1 MTSVEVLA
9 ARAVIVGLPDDVM
22 PEGYSRGL
30 GIQLDD
36 VATKLAARERA
47 AADALAAAEKAS
59 EEAAALAAYGGT
71 AAAEAG
77 WNALRQHNPKVD
89 RSTGERDINSFDE
102 LPHALKLNY
111 AAFAFGVLNPGA
123 KLSKARRFETFR
135 DVPEGLRVVDRQ
147 GDVVWWSGG
156 DLLCARFDKPVNR
169 GPNSVFAWA
178 DQFAPF
184 VEDDTAVEAEPVA
197 ERDAEPYQFNM
208 GDRVQIERP
217 DAPNIWVSPD
227 LLDVA
232 TVRVDRTFTTDVVDG
247 NGLEQTVP
255 SGWLKLVREPR
266 EWDSLAYVPHTV
278 TVTDRTGDTLEF
290 RHGEWWTAP
299 NNSNVWGETGKSF
312 RSLAGGFSI
321 SDLDEFAPY
330 TEVIA

>member
-1 MTSVEVLA
+1 MTSAEVLA
-9 ARAVIVGLPDDVM
+9 VKRLIDEIPVDLTIHKDKAKVKYV
-22 PEGYSRGL
+22 L
-30 GIQLDD
+30 GVFGWWLSEQ
-36 VATKLAARERA
+36 EQA
-47 AADALAAAEKAS
+47 AADALAAAEKA
-59 EEAAALAAYGGT
+59 EAEAAELAAYGGI

-89 RSTGERDINSFDE
+89 RSTGVYGEAGEVRTFSD
-102 LPHALKLNY
+102 LPFKKKLEY
-111 AAFAFGVLNPGA
+111 AAIAFGVLNPGA

-156 DLLCARFDKPVNR
+156 DLLCARFDGPVNR

-184 VEDDTAVEAEPVA
+184 VEDETGVESESAPESH
-197 ERDAEPYQFNM
+197 QFKV
-208 GDRVQIERP
+208 GDRVEIERP
-217 DAPNIWVSPD
+217 DVPGIWVSPD
-227 LLDVA
+227 LLDAA
-232 TVRVDRTFTTDVVDG
+232 TVRFSRSGVTDVCDA

-255 SGWLKLVREPR
+255 NGWLTLVREPR